1 LPAWQQA
8 HPRPRAGSSYAN
20 NMRQPRKPPWRCP
33 AGPHAAKRGVAP
45 PSAPAPSMLKM
56 WPPAGCSRITRIA
69 CRRLRARAS
78 GCRPPLLYNGGD
90 PAAGG
95 HGWRQQIPATRSAR
109 HEALAVGISAARG
122 SLGGAQDRTRTATCA
137 AQPAR
142 PGRHAGAHEGA
153 ALESPGPPP
162 PPPPPRGGG
171 RPPPLRGLPRAY
183 VLLRGSKRRRPSEAQ
198 GVGAFVA
205 RRGAA
210 AGV

>member
-1 LPAWQQA
+1 
-8 HPRPRAGSSYAN
+8 
-20 NMRQPRKPPWRCP
+20 MRQPRKPSWRCP

-162 PPPPPRGGG
+162 PPPPRG
-171 RPPPLRGLPRAY
+171 P
-183 VLLRGSKRRRPSEAQ
+183 
-198 GVGAFVA
+198 
-205 RRGAA
+205 AA
-210 AGV
+210 AGAAPGHARLLAAEHDAKHVGLHDVHQVRVARLSEQPILVRVRARVVDPG